1 MTDVVLRTTQLT
13 KRYKSTLAVDRLD
26 LEVHRGQIFG
36 LIGPN
41 GAGKTTTLNMILG
54 IIYPTSGDV
63 ELFGATEARALHQAR
78 RRLGAIIADGSFL
91 PYLTAA
97 ENLRVFTQTLGF
109 DNAARVPQVIEM
121 VGLTPHAKK
130 KFRAYSTG
138 MRRRLELAAA
148 ILRDPEL
155 LILDEPFNGLDPQG
169 MYEVRT
175 LLLQLAAEGKTIVFS
190 SHWLKDVEQ
199 LCNTVAVIH
208 QGRLVKSGP
217 LRELLLAKNQIRLRI
232 ADPEPCIALLKQH
245 PWAQDIEQADGWIVI
260 YTAHER
266 SSEIA
271 EILAQHQRYPIELR
285 WADISL
291 EDFFLSVTGESNNA
305 GATAG

>member
-1 MTDVVLRTTQLT
+1 MTDVVVRTTQLT
-13 KRYKSTLAVDRLD
+13 KRYRSVLAVDRLD
-26 LEVHRGQIFG
+26 LEIHRGQIFG

-63 ELFGATEARALHQAR
+63 ELFGATAARALHQAR
-78 RRLGAIIADGSFL
+78 QRIGAIIADGSFL
-91 PYLTAA
+91 PYLTAD

-109 DNAARVPQVIEM
+109 ANTARVSEVIEL
-121 VGLTPHAKK
+121 VGLTPHRQK

-208 QGRLVKSGP
+208 QGRLVKYGP

-245 PWAQDIEQADGWIVI
+245 PWAQDIERADGWIVI

-271 EILAQHQRYPIELR
+271 EILAQQQRYPIELR

-291 EDFFLSVTGESNNA
+291 EDFFLSVTKEA
-305 GATAG
+305 P